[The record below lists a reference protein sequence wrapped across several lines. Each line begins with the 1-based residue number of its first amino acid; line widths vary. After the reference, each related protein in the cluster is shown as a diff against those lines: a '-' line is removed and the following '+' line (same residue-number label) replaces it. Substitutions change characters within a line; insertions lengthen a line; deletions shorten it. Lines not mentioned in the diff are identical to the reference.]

1 MKLDLELKAK
11 EEQEI
16 IKGIAVCNPVDI
28 EKEYLL
34 YTVDYAGKLGVNH
47 IQVVGPIHN
56 GVKGNI
62 DGMTSYRKYSHFN
75 NTKDMVYV
83 DYSIDVINEACRKAR
98 EYGIKMYQWHHELDL
113 PDEFKEVYPEILNGY
128 GDIEVT
134 HPIVKDFLENKVLD
148 FFHAYPD
155 MDGIILT
162 LHETMLRLK
171 L

>member
-62 DGMTSYRKYSHFN
+62 DLITPRIWSMWT
-75 NTKDMVYV
+75 
-83 DYSIDVINEACRKAR
+83 
-98 EYGIKMYQWHHELDL
+98 
-113 PDEFKEVYPEILNGY
+113 IL
-128 GDIEVT
+128 
-134 HPIVKDFLENKVLD
+134 L
-148 FFHAYPD
+148 
-155 MDGIILT
+155 M
-162 LHETMLRLK
+162 
-171 L
+171 